1 MLRLYIIGL
10 SILFIAIII
19 NILINKI
26 GLMTWYDFISDFF
39 NRGIIVVK
47 QAGFLNCIWLFF
59 LYPIVLSLGYIIGDK
74 IYSFI

>member
-26 GLMTWYDFISDFF
+26 GLMNWYDFISDFF